1 MAPVAQIGAIFP
13 RSFFHGF
20 VMGTYILRRF
30 VATIPVL
37 LGVSLLVFSFVHL
50 IPGDPAVAMLGERAT
65 EENVQRLREQ
75 MGLNDPLYVQY
86 MRFLV
91 GKISFYTITEDME
104 YTTRKGDKCIEL
116 SRGQSVCYQGG
127 ISWSNDREELQCY
140 RAFTLLNCH
149 IGGVVWGNLGNSIH
163 GNIPVSLEL
172 KRRFPATVELS
183 LAAIFI
189 AIIIAIPAG
198 VVSALK
204 RNSLIDTMTMMGAL
218 IGVSMPIFWLAIL
231 LMYVFGLLLGWF
243 PTGGRLSVGIEL
255 EHITGLHLV
264 DAVLTQNWV
273 AFKDALSHLVLP
285 SLALATIPLAIIARM
300 MRSSMLEVLG
310 LDFVRT
316 ARAKGLSE
324 WTVITRHVMRNAM
337 LPVVTVIGIQLGSL
351 MGGAI
356 LTETVFSWPGIG
368 KWVFD
373 AISGRD
379 YPIVQSVTLLI
390 ALIFVLVNL
399 IVDISYAFLNPRIR
413 YD

>member
-1 MAPVAQIGAIFP
+1 MT
-13 RSFFHGF
+13 
-20 VMGTYILRRF
+20 TYILRRLA
-30 VATIPVL
+30 ATIPVL
-37 LGVSLLVFSFVHL
+37 FGVSLLVFSFVHL

-65 EENVQRLREQ
+65 EENVQRLRDQ

-86 MRFLV
+86 VRFLV
-91 GKISFYTITEDME
+91 GKMTFTKITDDMA
-104 YTTRKGDKCIEL
+104 YKTRKGAECIDL
-116 SRGQSVCYQGG
+116 SPEQTVCHVSGA
-127 ISWSNDREELQCY
+127 SWADAKTDFQCY
-140 RAFTLLNCH
+140 RLSSALVCH
-149 IGGVVWGNLGNSIH
+149 VGGVMWGNLGNSIH
-163 GNIPVSLEL
+163 GNIPVAMEL
-172 KRRFPATVELS
+172 KRRFPATVELA
-183 LAAIFI
+183 LAAMFI
-189 AIIIAIPAG
+189 AVMVAIPAG

-204 RNSLIDTMTMMGAL
+204 RNSLIDTFTMMGAL

-255 EHITGLHLV
+255 QHITGLYLV
-264 DAVLTQNWV
+264 DAALTRNWV
-273 AFKDALSHLVLP
+273 AFKDAFMHLVLP
-285 SLALATIPLAIIARM
+285 SVALATIPLAIIARM

-324 WTVITRHVMRNAM
+324 RVVVIRHVMRNAL
-337 LPVVTVIGIQLGSL
+337 LPVVTVVGIQLGSL

-399 IVDISYAFLNPRIR
+399 LVDISYAFLNPRIR
-413 YD
+413 YN

>member
-1 MAPVAQIGAIFP
+1 
-13 RSFFHGF
+13 
-20 VMGTYILRRF
+20 
-30 VATIPVL
+30 
-37 LGVSLLVFSFVHL
+37 
-50 IPGDPAVAMLGERAT
+50 MLGEHAT
-65 EENVQRLREQ
+65 EENVHRIRERL
-75 MGLNDPLYVQY
+75 GLNEPLPIQYV
-86 MRFLV
+86 RFLV
-91 GKISFYTITEDME
+91 GKMTFEKVSTEDI
-104 YTTRKGDKCIEL
+104 YQTRKGNSCVKLEKLDNLIVCQHGGASWTDKYDQNACYNL
-116 SRGQSVCYQGG
+116 ASVM
-127 ISWSNDREELQCY
+127 I
-140 RAFTLLNCH
+140 CH
-149 IGGVVWGNLGNSIH
+149 DGGVMWGDMGNSIH
-163 GNIPVSLEL
+163 GNIPVAAEL

-183 LAAIFI
+183 LAAISI
-189 AIIIAIPAG
+189 AILIAIPAG
-198 VVSALK
+198 VISALK
-204 RNSLIDTMTMMGAL
+204 RNSLIDTFTMMGAL

-231 LMYVFGLLLGWF
+231 LMYVFGLLLGWL

-255 EHITGLHLV
+255 QHITGLYLL
-264 DAVLTQNWV
+264 DSLLTRNWV
-273 AFKDALSHLVLP
+273 AFKDALSHLILP
-285 SLALATIPLAIIARM
+285 AIALATIPLAIIARM

-310 LDFVRT
+310 MDYVRT

-324 WTVITRHVMRNAM
+324 RVIVVRHVMRNAM
-337 LPVVTVIGIQLGSL
+337 LPVVTIIGIQLGSL

>member
-1 MAPVAQIGAIFP
+1 MTV
-13 RSFFHGF
+13 
-20 VMGTYILRRF
+20 YILRRL

-37 LGVSLLVFSFVHL
+37 FGVSLLVFSFIHL
-50 IPGDPAVAMLGERAT
+50 IPGDPALAMLGEHAT
-65 EENVQRLREQ
+65 EENVQRIRERL
-75 MGLNDPLYVQY
+75 GLNEPLPVQY
-86 MRFLV
+86 ERFLV
-91 GKISFYTITEDME
+91 GKMTFEKIDPDDIYQ
-104 YTTRKGDKCIEL
+104 TRKGNSCVTLEKLDKLIVCQ
-116 SRGQSVCYQGG
+116 RGGKAWTDKYDQNTCYNLASVMV
-127 ISWSNDREELQCY
+127 
-140 RAFTLLNCH
+140 CH
-149 IGGVVWGNLGNSIH
+149 DGGVMWGDLGNSIH
-163 GNIPVSLEL
+163 GNIPVAVEL

-183 LAAIFI
+183 LAAILI
-189 AIIIAIPAG
+189 AVLVAIPAG
-198 VVSALK
+198 VISALK

-243 PTGGRLSVGIEL
+243 PTGGRLSVGVEL
-255 EHITGLHLV
+255 QHITGLHLV
-264 DAVLTQNWV
+264 DSLLTRNWV

-285 SLALATIPLAIIARM
+285 SIALATIPLAIIARM

-310 LDFVRT
+310 LDYVRT
-316 ARAKGLSE
+316 ARAKGLHE
-324 WTVITRHVMRNAM
+324 KTIVIRHVMRNAM

-399 IVDISYAFLNPRIR
+399 TVDISYAFLNPRIR

>member
-1 MAPVAQIGAIFP
+1 MWTGAIFP
-13 RSFFHGF
+13 LKFLPKSYSS
-20 VMGTYILRRF
+20 MTTYILRRL

-37 LGVSLLVFSFVHL
+37 FGVSLLVFSFVHL

-65 EENVQRLREQ
+65 EENVQRLRDQ

-86 MRFLV
+86 VRFLV
-91 GKISFYTITEDME
+91 GKMTFSKVTEDME
-104 YTTRKGDKCIEL
+104 YTTRRGDDCIEL
-116 SRGQSVCYQGG
+116 SPTVTVCHQSGLSWADERG
-127 ISWSNDREELQCY
+127 DLQCY
-140 RAFTLLNCH
+140 RLSSGLVCH
-149 IGGVVWGNLGNSIH
+149 VGGVLWGDLGNSIH
-163 GNIPVSLEL
+163 GNIPVAMEL
-172 KRRFPATVELS
+172 RRRFPATVELS
-183 LAAIFI
+183 LAAMFI
-189 AIIIAIPAG
+189 AVMIAIPAG
-198 VVSALK
+198 VLSALK
-204 RNSLIDTMTMMGAL
+204 RNSLIDTATMMGAL

-231 LMYVFGLLLGWF
+231 LMYVFGLVLGWF

-264 DAVLTQNWV
+264 DAILTQNWV

-285 SLALATIPLAIIARM
+285 SIALATIPLAIIARM

-316 ARAKGLSE
+316 ARAKGLKE
-324 WTVITRHVMRNAM
+324 RTVVVRHVMRNAM
-337 LPVVTVIGIQLGSL
+337 LPVVTVVGIQLGSL

-390 ALIFVLVNL
+390 AIIFVLVNL

>member
-1 MAPVAQIGAIFP
+1 MA
-13 RSFFHGF
+13 
-20 VMGTYILRRF
+20 TYILRRLA
-30 VATIPVL
+30 ATIPVL
-37 LGVSLLVFSFVHL
+37 FGVSLLVFSFVHL

-65 EENVQRLREQ
+65 EENVQRLRDQ

-86 MRFLV
+86 VRFLV
-91 GKISFYTITEDME
+91 GKMAFSKVTEDME
-104 YTTRKGDKCIEL
+104 FTTRRGQDCIEMSPTVTVCHQSGL
-116 SRGQSVCYQGG
+116 SWAQ
-127 ISWSNDREELQCY
+127 DKTDLQCY
-140 RAFTLLNCH
+140 RLSSGLVCH
-149 IGGVVWGNLGNSIH
+149 EGGVLWGNLGHSIH
-163 GNIPVSLEL
+163 GNIPVAMEL

-183 LAAIFI
+183 LAAMFI
-189 AIIIAIPAG
+189 AVLIAIPAG

-204 RNSLIDTMTMMGAL
+204 RNSLIDTATMMGAL

-231 LMYVFGLLLGWF
+231 LMYVFGLVLGWF
-243 PTGGRLSVGIEL
+243 PTGGRLSVGMHID
-255 EHITGLHLV
+255 HITGLYLV
-264 DAVLTQNWV
+264 DSLLTRNW
-273 AFKDALSHLVLP
+273 AGFKDALSHLVLP
-285 SLALATIPLAIIARM
+285 SIALATIPLAIIARM

-316 ARAKGLSE
+316 ARAKGLKE
-324 WTVITRHVMRNAM
+324 RTVVIRHVMRNAM
-337 LPVVTVIGIQLGSL
+337 LPVVTVVGIQLGSL

-390 ALIFVLVNL
+390 AIIFVLVNL
-399 IVDISYAFLNPRIR
+399 AVDISYAFLNPRIR

>member
-1 MAPVAQIGAIFP
+1 
-13 RSFFHGF
+13 
-20 VMGTYILRRF
+20 
-30 VATIPVL
+30 
-37 LGVSLLVFSFVHL
+37 VFSFIHL
-50 IPGDPAVAMLGERAT
+50 IPGDPALAMLGEHAT
-65 EENVQRLREQ
+65 EENVQRIRERL
-75 MGLNDPLYVQY
+75 GLNEPLPVQY
-86 MRFLV
+86 VRFLV
-91 GKISFYTITEDME
+91 GKMTVEKVNAEDI
-104 YTTRKGDKCIEL
+104 YQTRKGNSCVKLEKLDGLIVCQRGGSAWTDKYEQNACYNL
-116 SRGQSVCYQGG
+116 ANVMVCH
-127 ISWSNDREELQCY
+127 D
-140 RAFTLLNCH
+140 
-149 IGGVVWGNLGNSIH
+149 GGVLWGDLGNSIH
-163 GNIPVSLEL
+163 GNIPVIVEL

-183 LAAIFI
+183 LAAILI
-189 AIIIAIPAG
+189 AVVVAIPAG
-198 VVSALK
+198 VISALR
-204 RNSLIDTMTMMGAL
+204 RNSLVDTKTMMGAL
-218 IGVSMPIFWLAIL
+218 VGVSMPIFWLAIL

-255 EHITGLHLV
+255 QHITGLHLV
-264 DAVLTQNWV
+264 DAVLTRNWV

-285 SLALATIPLAIIARM
+285 SIALATIPLAIIARM

-310 LDFVRT
+310 LDYVRT
-316 ARAKGLSE
+316 ARAKGLHE
-324 WTVITRHVMRNAM
+324 KTIVVRHVMRNAM

>member
-1 MAPVAQIGAIFP
+1 MTV
-13 RSFFHGF
+13 
-20 VMGTYILRRF
+20 YILRRL

-37 LGVSLLVFSFVHL
+37 FGVSLLVFSFIHL
-50 IPGDPAVAMLGERAT
+50 IPGDPALAMLGEHAT
-65 EENVQRLREQ
+65 EENVARIRERL
-75 MGLNDPLYVQY
+75 GLNEPLPVQY
-86 MRFLV
+86 VRFLV
-91 GKISFYTITEDME
+91 GKMTFERISPDDVYKTRLGKSCVKLEKLEGTIVCQREGLSWT
-104 YTTRKGDKCIEL
+104 DKYDVNACYNL
-116 SRGQSVCYQGG
+116 SGIMVCH
-127 ISWSNDREELQCY
+127 D
-140 RAFTLLNCH
+140 
-149 IGGVVWGNLGNSIH
+149 GGVLWGDLGNSIH
-163 GNIPVSLEL
+163 GNIPVATEL

-183 LAAIFI
+183 LAAILI
-189 AIIIAIPAG
+189 AVIIAIPAG
-198 VVSALK
+198 VVSAIR

-231 LMYVFGLLLGWF
+231 LMYIFGLVLGWF
-243 PTGGRLSVGIEL
+243 PTGGRLSVGMEL

-264 DAVLTQNWV
+264 DATLTRNWP

-285 SLALATIPLAIIARM
+285 SIALATIPLAIIARM

-310 LDFVRT
+310 LDYVRT

-324 WTVITRHVMRNAM
+324 RVIIIRHVMRNAL
-337 LPVVTVIGIQLGSL
+337 LPVITIIGIQLGSL

-356 LTETVFSWPGIG
+356 LTETVFAWPGIG

-379 YPIVQSVTLLI
+379 YPIVQSVTLLV

-399 IVDISYAFLNPRIR
+399 VVDISYAFLNPKIR

>member
-1 MAPVAQIGAIFP
+1 MT
-13 RSFFHGF
+13 
-20 VMGTYILRRF
+20 TYILRRLA
-30 VATIPVL
+30 ATIPVL
-37 LGVSLLVFSFVHL
+37 FGVSILVFSFVHL

-65 EENVQRLREQ
+65 QENVQRLRDQ
-75 MGLNDPLYVQY
+75 MGLNDPLYTQY
-86 MRFLV
+86 FRFLV
-91 GKISFYTITEDME
+91 GKMSFVKVTDAMA
-104 YTTRKGDKCIEL
+104 YTTRQGDECIEL
-116 SRGQSVCYQGG
+116 GPQQTVCHQGG
-127 ISWSNDREELQCY
+127 LSWSEEKTDLQCY
-140 RAFTLLNCH
+140 RLSAALVCH
-149 IGGVVWGNLGNSIH
+149 VGGVVWGNLGHSIH
-163 GNIPVSLEL
+163 GNIPVAMEL

-183 LAAIFI
+183 LAALFI
-189 AIIIAIPAG
+189 AILIAIPAG
-198 VVSALK
+198 VISALK
-204 RNSLIDTMTMMGAL
+204 RNSAIDTLTMMGAL

-243 PTGGRLSVGIEL
+243 PTGGRLSVNIEL
-255 EHITGLHLV
+255 QHITGLFLV
-264 DAVLTQNWV
+264 DSLLTQNWA
-273 AFKDALSHLVLP
+273 AFKDALAHLVLP
-285 SLALATIPLAIIARM
+285 AIALATIPLAIIARM
-300 MRSSMLEVLG
+300 MRSAMLEVLG

-324 WTVITRHVMRNAM
+324 KVVVTRHVMRNAM

-356 LTETVFSWPGIG
+356 LTETVFAWPGIG

-399 IVDISYAFLNPRIR
+399 LVDISYAFLNPRIR

>member
-1 MAPVAQIGAIFP
+1 M
-13 RSFFHGF
+13 
-20 VMGTYILRRF
+20 TNYILRRL

-37 LGVSLLVFSFVHL
+37 FGVSLLVFSFVHL

-65 EENVQRLREQ
+65 EENVQRLRDQ

-86 MRFLV
+86 VRFLV
-91 GKISFYTITEDME
+91 GKMTFATITEDME
-104 YTTRKGDKCIEL
+104 YTTRKGDDCIEL
-116 SRGQSVCYQGG
+116 SPEQTVCHQSGLSWADERG
-127 ISWSNDREELQCY
+127 DLQCY
-140 RAFTLLNCH
+140 RLSSGLVCH
-149 IGGVVWGNLGNSIH
+149 VGGVLWGDLGNSIH
-163 GNIPVSLEL
+163 GNIPVAMEL

-183 LAAIFI
+183 MAAMFI
-189 AIIIAIPAG
+189 AVLIAIPAG
-198 VVSALK
+198 VLSALK
-204 RNSLIDTMTMMGAL
+204 RNSLIDTATMMGAL

-231 LMYVFGLLLGWF
+231 LMYVFGLVLGWF
-243 PTGGRLSVGIEL
+243 PTGGRLSVGIHID
-255 EHITGLHLV
+255 HITGLYLV
-264 DAVLTQNWV
+264 DSLLTRNWEG
-273 AFKDALSHLVLP
+273 FKDALSHLVLP
-285 SLALATIPLAIIARM
+285 SIALATIPLAIIARM

-316 ARAKGLSE
+316 ARAKGLRE
-324 WTVITRHVMRNAM
+324 KTVVTRHVMRNAM

-390 ALIFVLVNL
+390 AIIFVLVNL